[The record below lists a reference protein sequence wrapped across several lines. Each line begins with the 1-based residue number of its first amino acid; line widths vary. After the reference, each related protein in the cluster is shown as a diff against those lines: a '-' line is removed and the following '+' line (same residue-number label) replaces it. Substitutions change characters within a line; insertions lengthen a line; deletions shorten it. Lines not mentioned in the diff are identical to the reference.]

1 MNRKK
6 QTTMKRFLLP
16 HAFQKAGWWL
26 LLASLV
32 AGAAALVLDT
42 ISGPLPDGAV
52 TADAAK
58 TQPLMQAVI
67 IGAQLSIFL
76 IACSREKVED
86 EMVSFMRLRA
96 LATVAYAAF
105 ALFTVITIVS
115 ILTGADIYNGLA
127 LFLSSPTLLFWA
139 YEALFRISI
148 ARNRKRTSL

>member
-58 TQPLMQAVI
+58 AQPLMQAVI

-86 EMVSFMRLRA
+86 EMVSSMRRRA
-96 LATVAYAAF
+96 IAAVAYAAF
-105 ALFTVITIVS
+105 ALFTAITIVS
-115 ILTGADIYNGLA
+115 TLTGADLYNGLA

-139 YEALFRISI
+139 YEAVFRISI

>member
-32 AGAAALVLDT
+32 AGAAVLVLDT

-86 EMVSFMRLRA
+86 EMVSSTRHRIGSLRPLHHLHRHSRRIDNHRRRHGQRPRLIDRIA
-96 LATVAYAAF
+96 PDC
-105 ALFTVITIVS
+105 
-115 ILTGADIYNGLA
+115 ILGIRDCTAHKHC
-127 LFLSSPTLLFWA
+127 SQP
-139 YEALFRISI
+139 
-148 ARNRKRTSL
+148 

>member
-32 AGAAALVLDT
+32 AGAAALVLD
-42 ISGPLPDGAV
+42 IPSGALPDGTV
-52 TADAAK
+52 TAEAAK
-58 TQPLMQAVI
+58 AQPLTRVILAAVY
-67 IGAQLSIFL
+67 LSFLL

-86 EMVSFMRLRA
+86 EMVSSMRLRA
-96 LATVAYAAF
+96 IASVACV
-105 ALFTVITIVS
+105 LFTIYTAIAVVSTITGGVMVKDLASS
-115 ILTGADIYNGLA
+115 IA
-127 LFLSSPTLLFWA
+127 SPPIAFWA
-139 YEALFRISI
+139 YEIVLRISI

>member
-32 AGAAALVLDT
+32 AGAAVLVLDT

-58 TQPLMQAVI
+58 TQPLTRVILAAVY
-67 IGAQLSIFL
+67 LSFLL

-86 EMVSFMRLRA
+86 EMVSSMRLRA
-96 LATVAYAAF
+96 IASVACV
-105 ALFTVITIVS
+105 LFTIYTAIAVVSTITGGVM
-115 ILTGADIYNGLA
+115 AKGLA
-127 LFLSSPTLLFWA
+127 SSIASPPIAFWA
-139 YEALFRISI
+139 YEIVLRISI
-148 ARNRKRTSL
+148 ARNRKHSSL

>member
-42 ISGPLPDGAV
+42 ISGPLPDGTV
-52 TADAAK
+52 TAEAAK
-58 TQPLMQAVI
+58 AQPLTRVILAAVY
-67 IGAQLSIFL
+67 LSFLL

-86 EMVSFMRLRA
+86 EMVSDMRRRA
-96 LATVAYAAF
+96 IAAVAYAAF
-105 ALFTVITIVS
+105 ALFTAITIVS
-115 ILTGADIYNGLA
+115 TLTGADLYNGLA

-139 YEALFRISI
+139 YEAVFRISI
-148 ARNRKRTSL
+148 ARNRKHSSL

>member
-52 TADAAK
+52 TAEPAK
-58 TQPLMQAVI
+58 AQPLTRVILAAVY
-67 IGAQLSIFL
+67 LSFLL

-86 EMVSFMRLRA
+86 EMVSDMRRRA
-96 LATVAYAAF
+96 IAAVAYAAF
-105 ALFTVITIVS
+105 ALFTAITIVS
-115 ILTGADIYNGLA
+115 TLTGADLYNGLA

-139 YEALFRISI
+139 YEAVFRISI
-148 ARNRKRTSL
+148 ARNRKHSSL

>member
-42 ISGPLPDGAV
+42 ISGPLPDGAA

-58 TQPLMQAVI
+58 AQPLTRVILAAVY
-67 IGAQLSIFL
+67 LSLLL

-86 EMVSFMRLRA
+86 EMVSDMRRRA
-96 LATVAYAAF
+96 IAAVAYAAF
-105 ALFTVITIVS
+105 ALFTAITIVS
-115 ILTGADIYNGLA
+115 TLTGADLYNGLA

-139 YEALFRISI
+139 YEAVFRISI

>member
-86 EMVSFMRLRA
+86 EMVSDMRRRA
-96 LATVAYAAF
+96 IAAVAYAAF
-105 ALFTVITIVS
+105 ALFTAITIVS
-115 ILTGADIYNGLA
+115 TLTGADLYNGLA

-139 YEALFRISI
+139 YEAVFRISI